1 LNEAFEKHV
10 TTGMPFVTLKMAS
23 SLDGKAAASDGS
35 SRWIT
40 GEEARADVQRLR
52 AGADAVV
59 VGAGTAVADD
69 PALTVRDPR
78 YSGAR
83 QPLRVVVDSGG
94 RVDAAGNLFDG
105 SAPTIVATTDRAP
118 GERLAR
124 WEKAGAEVVVVDADG
139 AGGVSVRELAAALG
153 KRDVQSM
160 LVEGGPTLAWSFVRD
175 DMVDKVVMYLAPIL
189 VGGVGAASAIVGAGF
204 TPIGSARRVDVSWV
218 GRVGED
224 LKVEAYVHRDS

>member
-1 LNEAFEKHV
+1 
-10 TTGMPFVTLKMAS
+10 
-23 SLDGKAAASDGS
+23 
-35 SRWIT
+35 
-40 GEEARADVQRLR
+40 
-52 AGADAVV
+52 
-59 VGAGTAVADD
+59 
-69 PALTVRDPR
+69 
-78 YSGAR
+78 
-83 QPLRVVVDSGG
+83 VDSGG

-118 GERLAR
+118 GGRLAR

-139 AGGVSVRELAAALG
+139 AGGVSVGELATVLG